1 MYFLSSRSTT
11 LFSLEKICLN
21 YFHKLE
27 SKVSSYRNGSDE
39 VANLK
44 KNVKIRKCVK
54 ESIRESNEVTFK
66 SRRRLYASSP
76 FPPRTPKE

>member
-54 ESIRESNEVTFK
+54 ESIRESNEEL
-66 SRRRLYASSP
+66 RRDDFLRVA
-76 FPPRTPKE
+76 KEEVIM